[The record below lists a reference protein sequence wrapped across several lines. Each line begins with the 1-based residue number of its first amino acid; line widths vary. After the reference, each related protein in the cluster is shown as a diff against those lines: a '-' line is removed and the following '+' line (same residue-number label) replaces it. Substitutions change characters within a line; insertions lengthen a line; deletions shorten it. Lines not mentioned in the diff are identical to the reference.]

1 MSEVRLGVFLCDCG
15 DQIASILDMD
25 VLEQAVRAMPEVA
38 LVQRLRYSCS
48 PDGLSAIKSAVA
60 EHGLNRVLV
69 AGCTPRTLEPR
80 FRAAC
85 EKAGLDGD
93 RFELV
98 DIREGC
104 AWVHQDEPEAAT
116 AKAVDLIRMGI
127 ARCTLRQARQP
138 ASAEVV
144 PAALVIGGGLAGMTA
159 ALTLASAGLLV
170 KLIEREAALGGM
182 LRGAHTLYPD
192 RRDAVQ
198 FLAEKVEAV
207 TGHPR
212 IEVLL
217 ESQLTDVSGT
227 VGRYKVSVDG
237 ADRSNGPS
245 TFEVGAVIIAT
256 GARTLRPWG
265 LFRYDGQ
272 RVITQLEFERELR
285 ALETGTRPTGFP
297 LDVVMILCAGQR
309 DEAVPYCSGVCC
321 MGALKQALEIKA
333 AKPQANVT
341 ILFRDLYLLGEEA
354 YEEQVLKG
362 RRAGVEFIRY
372 APSSPPVV
380 TGEAVEVR
388 EAPAGTE
395 RRRSAERSR
404 RSLPCD
410 RVVLATPLI
419 PQPDASVTAHML
431 NVAQDKHGFLLEE
444 RYRLR
449 PQNCAER
456 GVYVCGAA
464 HGPAGWAEVEFQ
476 AASAA
481 FRAMRHLQAGHVA
494 SQAPI
499 ASVDETLCTGCGNCV
514 ESCPFGAISMDRQE
528 GVLDISRVDPLV
540 CKGCGNCA
548 VSCPVKAISLPVS
561 SDAQLLAQIKAALA
575 APRNGR
581 PRILAFGCEWSGH
594 AAAEL
599 AGARKLGYP
608 VETRLIRVGCSARLD
623 PLHVLWAFFN
633 GADGVFLGACPPG
646 DCHYVDGNRHAR
658 QRIDTLRS
666 MLAESG
672 FDPRRLRLEWIAP
685 DDAHDFAGKI
695 ADFTSLVQA
704 LGPSPARYGQI
715 GQEENDLC

>member
-1 MSEVRLGVFLCDCG
+1 VSEIRLGVFLCDCG
-15 DQIASILDMD
+15 EQIASVLDMD
-25 VLEQAVRAMPEVA
+25 ALEVEVHNLPEVTI
-38 LVQRLRYSCS
+38 VRRLRYSCS
-48 PDGLSAIKSAVA
+48 PDGLSAIKSAIA

-85 EKAGLDGD
+85 EEAGLDGD

-116 AKAVDLIRMGI
+116 AKAVDLIRVGI
-127 ARCTLRQARQP
+127 ARCTLRQVHQP
-138 ASAEVV
+138 TSAEVV

-159 ALTLASAGLLV
+159 ALTLANAGLPV
-170 KLIEREAALGGM
+170 KLVEREAALGGM
-182 LRGAHTLYPD
+182 LRSAHTLYPNC
-192 RRDAVQ
+192 RDAVQ
-198 FLAEKVEAV
+198 FLAEKVRTV

-212 IEVLL
+212 VEVLL
-217 ESQLTDVSGT
+217 ESQVTDVSGT
-227 VGRYKVSVDG
+227 VGCYTVSVG
-237 ADRSNGPS
+237 GPNCDS
-245 TFEVGAVIIAT
+245 TFDVGAVVIAT

-309 DEAVPYCSGVCC
+309 DEVVPYCSGVCC

-333 AKPQANVT
+333 AKPQANVA

-354 YEEQVLKG
+354 YEEQVLKA
-362 RRAGVEFIRY
+362 RRAGVEFVRY
-372 APSSPPVV
+372 APSSSPVV
-380 TGEAVEVR
+380 TDEAVEVR
-388 EAPAGTE
+388 DVPAGTE
-395 RRRSAERSR
+395 RCF
-404 RSLPCD
+404 PCD

-419 PQPDASVTAHML
+419 PQPDASVIAHLL

-481 FRAMRHLQAGHVA
+481 FRAMRHLQADRVTSH
-494 SQAPI
+494 APV
-499 ASVDETLCTGCGNCV
+499 ASVDEALCTGCGNCV
-514 ESCPFGAISMDRQE
+514 ESCPFGAITMDRQE
-528 GVLDISRVDPLV
+528 GVLDVCRIDPLV

-548 VSCPVKAISLPVS
+548 VACPVKAISLPVG
-561 SDAQLLAQIKAALA
+561 SDAQVLAQIEATLA

-581 PRILAFGCEWSGH
+581 PRILAFGCEWSGQ

-608 VETRLIRVGCSARLD
+608 VEARLIRVGCSARLD

-658 QRIDTLRS
+658 QRIDTLRD
-666 MLAESG
+666 MLAASG

-685 DDAHDFAGKI
+685 DDAHAFVDKI
-695 ADFTSLVQA
+695 ADFTSLVRA
-704 LGPSPARYGQI
+704 LGPNPARHGQI